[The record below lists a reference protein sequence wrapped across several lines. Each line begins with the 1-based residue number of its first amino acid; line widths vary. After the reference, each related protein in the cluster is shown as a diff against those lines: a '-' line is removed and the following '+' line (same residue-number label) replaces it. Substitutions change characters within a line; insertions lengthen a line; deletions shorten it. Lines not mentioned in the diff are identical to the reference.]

1 MAAGHHVTIYFLL
14 LQSDGMVRSL
24 PNMTQV
30 DMSVNMLLLEGVRF
44 RFSHLFY
51 AHTHVIFC

>member
-1 MAAGHHVTIYFLL
+1 MAASHHMTIYFLL
-14 LQSDGMVRSL
+14 LQSDGMLRSL

-30 DMSVNMLLLEGVRF
+30 DMSGNMLLEGVQSY
-44 RFSHLFY
+44 FSQLFH